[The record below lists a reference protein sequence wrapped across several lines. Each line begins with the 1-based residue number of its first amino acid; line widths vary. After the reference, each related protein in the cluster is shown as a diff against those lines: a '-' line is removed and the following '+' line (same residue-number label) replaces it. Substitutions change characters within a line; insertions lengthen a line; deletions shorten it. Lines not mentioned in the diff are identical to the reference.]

1 MESRKMQFCVENQPL
16 RLHTGL
22 SVGAQLRQ
30 FGQCCYNLVSV
41 ARIMPLVYG
50 HLPFG
55 HHNGTNVCVSG
66 GRGCISIFVWFGYT
80 LIGFIFV
87 LSLLCVS
94 ILDIRHGMNQI
105 DRL

>member
-1 MESRKMQFCVENQPL
+1 MFFFTVILFSLGFPGCLSAYNTEPVNGIPENAVLRRKPTFT
-16 RLHTGL
+16 LHTGL

-66 GRGCISIFVWFGYT
+66 GRGCINIFVWFG
-80 LIGFIFV
+80 
-87 LSLLCVS
+87 
-94 ILDIRHGMNQI
+94 
-105 DRL
+105 